1 MKLIN
6 KAIRTFSIILILYA
20 IIVFI
25 LIVHVI
31 PFTSLLLAISLT
43 TIIALL
49 ISIFYSYS
57 IIKPVEK
64 LNEQIKKIAEG
75 NFSEFKY
82 SKNHEFRNIFF
93 NLDIIS
99 KKLQKYESKLSKQK
113 EGFYA
118 IIESI
123 KEAIWIQDE
132 KGLIRNYNTSFANL
146 VQQDDIKN
154 QYFWNVI
161 RNKEIYDIVDKNFKK
176 PDSRTEEIESD
187 SKHFLFSTSYS
198 NFSKETVFILYDIT
212 EFRQLE
218 TIKKDFVL
226 NVSHELRTPLT
237 SIKGYLE
244 TFEDEI
250 DGKYKNYVEVI
261 RRNTDRLIHIVNDLL
276 TLSRLEHDKTL
287 EKENIVIAAFL
298 DSILKIFSHR
308 IHAKGLELKIE
319 HNTQK
324 TLMQADRFKLEQV
337 FINLIDNAVKYT
349 DEGRIIISI
358 DDDETN
364 LIFKISDSGNGIAE
378 EHLPRLFERF
388 YVVDKSRSR
397 RMGGTG
403 LGLSIA
409 KHIVNLHNG
418 TVEVESEIGKGT
430 TFIVKLPYSR
440 NSRS

>member
-6 KAIRTFSIILILYA
+6 KAIRTFSIILIFYA

-31 PFTSLLLAISLT
+31 PFTSLLLVISLT

-64 LNEQIKKIAEG
+64 LNEQIEKIAEG
-75 NFSEFKY
+75 DFSELKY
-82 SKNHEFRNIFF
+82 PSSHEHSHIFN
-93 NLDIIS
+93 NLDTIS
-99 KKLQKYESKLSKQK
+99 IKLKKYEDKLSKQK

-132 KGLIRNYNTSFANL
+132 KGLIKTYNTSFVNL
-146 VQQDDIKN
+146 VQQNDIKN

-161 RNKEIYDIVDKNFKK
+161 RNKEIYDIVDRNFKK
-176 PDSRTEEIESD
+176 PDSRTEEIKSD
-187 SKHFLFSTSYS
+187 SKQFLFSTSYS

-218 TIKKDFVL
+218 TMKKDFVL
-226 NVSHELRTPLT
+226 SVSHELRTPLT

-244 TFEDEI
+244 TFETDLDDEH
-250 DGKYKNYVEVI
+250 KNYLEI
-261 RRNTDRLIHIVNDLL
+261 IKRNTDRLIHIVNDLL
-276 TLSRLEHDKTL
+276 TLSKLEHDKTL
-287 EKENIVIAAFL
+287 EKENIVIDSFL
-298 DSILKIFSHR
+298 ENILKIFSHR
-308 IHAKGLELKIE
+308 IHDKGLELIIE
-319 HNTQK
+319 HNSQI

-349 DEGRIIISI
+349 DEGKIKILI

-418 TVEVESEIGKGT
+418 TIEVESELGMGT
-430 TFIVKLPYSR
+430 TFIIKFPHE
-440 NSRS
+440 

>member
-1 MKLIN
+1 MKLLN
-6 KAIRTFSIILILYA
+6 KAIRTFSIILIFYA
-20 IIVFI
+20 IIVFV

-31 PFTSLLLAISLT
+31 PFANLLLAISLT
-43 TIIALL
+43 TILALL

-64 LNEQIKKIAEG
+64 FNKQIEKIADG
-75 NFSEFKY
+75 DFSELKY
-82 SKNHEFRNIFF
+82 PTNHEYSHIFN
-93 NLDIIS
+93 NLGAIS
-99 KKLQKYESKLSKQK
+99 KKLQKYEDKLSKQK

-123 KEAIWIQDE
+123 KEAIWIQNE
-132 KGLIRNYNTSFANL
+132 KGLIQTYNTSFANL
-146 VQQDDIKN
+146 IQQDDIKN

-161 RNKEIYDIVDKNFKK
+161 RNKEIYDVVDKNFKK
-176 PDSRTEEIESD
+176 PDSRTEEIEFD
-187 SKHFLFSTSYS
+187 SRHFLFSTSYS

-226 NVSHELRTPLT
+226 SVSHELRTPLT

-244 TFEDEI
+244 TFETDLDDEH
-250 DGKYKNYVEVI
+250 KNYLEI
-261 RRNTDRLIHIVNDLL
+261 MKRNTDRLIHIVNDLL
-276 TLSRLEHDKTL
+276 TLSRLEHDRSL
-287 EKENIVIAAFL
+287 EKENIVISDFL
-298 DSILKIFSHR
+298 ENITKIFSHH
-308 IHAKGLELKIE
+308 IHAKKLELKIE
-319 HNTQK
+319 YNTKK
-324 TLMQADRFKLEQV
+324 TLIQADRFKLEQV

-349 DEGRIIISI
+349 DEGEIIITI

-364 LIFKISDSGNGIAE
+364 LIFRISDSGNGIAE
-378 EHLPRLFERF
+378 EHLSRLFERF

-409 KHIVNLHNG
+409 KHIVNLHDG
-418 TVEVESEIGKGT
+418 TIDVESEIGKGT
-430 TFIVKLPYSR
+430 TFTIKLPL
-440 NSRS
+440 

>member
-1 MKLIN
+1 MKLMN
-6 KAIRTFSIILILYA
+6 KAIRTFSLILILYA
-20 IIVFI
+20 IMVFV

-31 PFTSLLLAISLT
+31 PFTSLLLVISLT
-43 TIIALL
+43 TIVALL

-64 LNEQIKKIAEG
+64 LNEQIKKFADG
-75 NFSEFKY
+75 DFSELKY
-82 SKNHEFRNIFF
+82 PANHEYNQIFN
-93 NLDIIS
+93 NLDSIS
-99 KKLQKYESKLSKQK
+99 NKLQKYEDKLSKQK

-132 KGLIRNYNTSFANL
+132 KGLIRTYNKSFANL
-146 VQQDDIKN
+146 VRQDDIKN

-161 RNKEIYDIVDKNFKK
+161 RNKEIYDVVDNNFKK
-176 PDSRTEEIESD
+176 PESRTEEIEFD

-212 EFRQLE
+212 EYHQLE

-226 NVSHELRTPLT
+226 SVSHELRTPLT

-244 TFEDEI
+244 TFEDDLNDEQK
-250 DGKYKNYVEVI
+250 GYVEI
-261 RRNTDRLIHIVNDLL
+261 IKRNTDRLIHIVNDLL
-276 TLSRLEHDKTL
+276 TLSRLEHDRSL
-287 EKENIVIAAFL
+287 EKENIVIADFL
-298 DSILKIFSHR
+298 ENIMKIFSHR
-308 IHAKGLELKIE
+308 INAKGLELKIE

-349 DEGRIIISI
+349 DAGEINITI
-358 DDDETN
+358 DNDNETN
-364 LIFKISDSGNGIAE
+364 LIFKISDSGSGIAE

-418 TVEVESEIGKGT
+418 TIDVESEIGKGT
-430 TFIVKLPYSR
+430 TFIIKLPL
-440 NSRS
+440 

>member
-6 KAIRTFSIILILYA
+6 KAIRTFTIIFILYA
-20 IIVFI
+20 IIIFV

-31 PFTSLLLAISLT
+31 PFTSLLLSISLT

-49 ISIFYSYS
+49 VSIFYSYS
-57 IIKPVEK
+57 IIKPVER
-64 LNEQIKKIAEG
+64 LNEKIRKIAEG
-75 NFSEFKY
+75 NFSELKY
-82 SKNHEFRNIFF
+82 PTNREYSHIFH
-93 NLDIIS
+93 NLDSIS
-99 KKLQKYESKLSKQK
+99 NKLTKYEKKLSKQK

-132 KGLIRNYNTSFANL
+132 KGLIQTYNTSFANL
-146 VQQDDIKN
+146 VQQSDIKN

-176 PDSRTEEIESD
+176 PDSRTEEIGFD

-226 NVSHELRTPLT
+226 SVSHELRTPLT

-244 TFEDEI
+244 TFEDDLDDEH
-250 DGKYKNYVEVI
+250 KNYVEI
-261 RRNTDRLIHIVNDLL
+261 IKRNTDRLIHIVNDLL

-287 EKENIVIAAFL
+287 EKENIVIADFL
-298 DSILKIFSHR
+298 ENIVKIFSHR
-308 IHAKGLELKIE
+308 IQAKGLELKIE

-349 DEGRIIISI
+349 DVGEIKITI
-358 DDDETN
+358 DDDKTN
-364 LIFKISDSGNGIAE
+364 LIFKIADSGNGIAE

-409 KHIVNLHNG
+409 KHIINLHNG
-418 TVEVESEIGKGT
+418 TIGVESKIGKGT
-430 TFIVKLPYSR
+430 TFVIKLP
-440 NSRS
+440 NE

>member
-1 MKLIN
+1 MKLLN
-6 KAIRTFSIILILYA
+6 KAIRTFSFIFILYA
-20 IIVFI
+20 ILIFVIVI
-25 LIVHVI
+25 YVI

-64 LNEQIKKIAEG
+64 LNKQIKKIANG
-75 NFSEFKY
+75 DFSELKY
-82 SKNHEFRNIFF
+82 PTNHEFSHIFN
-93 NLDIIS
+93 NLNNIS
-99 KKLQKYESKLSKQK
+99 KKLQKYEDKLSKQK
-113 EGFYA
+113 EEFYA

-132 KGLIRNYNTSFANL
+132 KGLIRTYNKSFADL

-161 RNKEIYDIVDKNFKK
+161 RNKEIYDVVDKNFKK
-176 PDSRTEEIESD
+176 PDSRTEEIEFD
-187 SKHFLFSTSYS
+187 SRHFLFSTSYS

-226 NVSHELRTPLT
+226 SVSHELRTPLT

-244 TFEDEI
+244 TFEIDLDDEH
-250 DGKYKNYVEVI
+250 KNYLEI
-261 RRNTDRLIHIVNDLL
+261 MKRNTDRLIHIVNDLL
-276 TLSRLEHDKTL
+276 TLSRLEHDRSL
-287 EKENIVIAAFL
+287 EKENIVIADFL
-298 DSILKIFSHR
+298 ENIMKIFSHR
-308 IHAKGLELKIE
+308 IHSKGLELKIE
-319 HNTQK
+319 HNTQI

-349 DEGRIIISI
+349 DEGGIKILI
-358 DDDETN
+358 DGDETN
-364 LIFKISDSGNGIAE
+364 LIFRISDSGNGIAE
-378 EHLPRLFERF
+378 EYLPRLFERF

-409 KHIVNLHNG
+409 KHIMNLHNG
-418 TVEVESEIGKGT
+418 TIDVESEIGKGT
-430 TFIVKLPYSR
+430 TFIVKLP
-440 NSRS
+440 

>member
-6 KAIRTFSIILILYA
+6 KTIRTFFILLILYA

-25 LIVHVI
+25 IIVHVI

-64 LNEQIKKIAEG
+64 LNEQIGKIAEG
-75 NFSEFKY
+75 DLSEFKY
-82 SKNHEFRNIFF
+82 STNSEFSHIFN
-93 NLDIIS
+93 NLDTIS
-99 KKLQKYESKLSKQK
+99 KKLTKYEAKLSKQK

-161 RNKEIYDIVDKNFKK
+161 RNKEIYDIVDRNFKK

-198 NFSKETVFILYDIT
+198 NFSKETVFILYEIT

-218 TIKKDFVL
+218 TIKKDFAL

-244 TFEDEI
+244 TFEDEL

-261 RRNTDRLIHIVNDLL
+261 KRNTDRLIHIVNDLL

-287 EKENIVIAAFL
+287 EKENIVITDFL
-298 DSILKIFSHR
+298 DNILKIFSHR
-308 IHAKGLELKIE
+308 LHAKDLELKIE

-349 DEGRIIISI
+349 DEGGIIISI

-364 LIFKISDSGNGIAE
+364 LIFKILDSGNGIAE
-378 EHLPRLFERF
+378 EHLTRLFERF

-403 LGLSIA
+403 LGLSIV

-430 TFIVKLPYSR
+430 TFIITLPYE
-440 NSRS
+440 

>member
-25 LIVHVI
+25 LIIHVI
-31 PFTSLLLAISLT
+31 PFTSLLLVISLT

-57 IIKPVEK
+57 IVKPVEK
-64 LNEQIKKIAEG
+64 LNEQIKKIANG
-75 NFSEFKY
+75 DFSELKY
-82 SKNHEFRNIFF
+82 PTNHEFSHIFN
-93 NLDIIS
+93 NLNNIS
-99 KKLQKYESKLSKQK
+99 KKLQKYEDKLSKQK
-113 EGFYA
+113 EEFYA

-132 KGLIRNYNTSFANL
+132 KGLIRTYNKSFADL

-161 RNKEIYDIVDKNFKK
+161 RNKEIYDVVDKNFKK
-176 PDSRTEEIESD
+176 PDSRTEEIEFD
-187 SKHFLFSTSYS
+187 SRHFLFSTSYS

-226 NVSHELRTPLT
+226 SVSHELRTPLT

-244 TFEDEI
+244 TFETDLDDEH
-250 DGKYKNYVEVI
+250 KNYLEI
-261 RRNTDRLIHIVNDLL
+261 MKRNTDRLINIVNDLL
-276 TLSRLEHDKTL
+276 TLSRLEHDRSL
-287 EKENIVIAAFL
+287 EKENIVIADFL
-298 DSILKIFSHR
+298 ENIMKIFSHR
-308 IHAKGLELKIE
+308 IHSKGLELKIE
-319 HNTQK
+319 HNTQI

-349 DEGRIIISI
+349 DEGGIKILI
-358 DDDETN
+358 DGDETN
-364 LIFKISDSGNGIAE
+364 LIFRISDSGNGIAE
-378 EHLPRLFERF
+378 EYLPRLFERF

-409 KHIVNLHNG
+409 KHIMNLHNG
-418 TVEVESEIGKGT
+418 TIDVESEIGKGT
-430 TFIVKLPYSR
+430 TFIVKLP
-440 NSRS
+440 

>member
-6 KAIRTFSIILILYA
+6 KAIRTFSIILIFYA

-25 LIVHVI
+25 LIVHII

-64 LNEQIKKIAEG
+64 LNEQIKRIAEG
-75 NFSEFKY
+75 DFSELKY
-82 SKNHEFRNIFF
+82 PASHEYSHIFN
-93 NLDIIS
+93 NLDNIS
-99 KKLQKYESKLSKQK
+99 KKLQKYEDKLSKQK
-113 EGFYA
+113 EEFYA

-132 KGLIRNYNTSFANL
+132 KGLIRTYNKSFANL

-161 RNKEIYDIVDKNFKK
+161 RNKEIYDIVDRNFKA
-176 PDSRTEEIESD
+176 PDSRTEEIKSD
-187 SKHFLFSTSYS
+187 SRHFLFSTSYS

-226 NVSHELRTPLT
+226 SVSHEIRTPLT

-244 TFEDEI
+244 TFETDLDDEH
-250 DGKYKNYVEVI
+250 KNYLEI
-261 RRNTDRLIHIVNDLL
+261 MKRNTDRLIHIVNDLL
-276 TLSRLEHDKTL
+276 TLSRLEHDKSL
-287 EKENIVIAAFL
+287 EKENIVITDFL
-298 DSILKIFSHR
+298 ENILKIFSHR
-308 IHAKGLELKIE
+308 IQSKGLDLKIG

-324 TLMQADRFKLEQV
+324 TLIQADRFKLEQV

-349 DEGRIIISI
+349 DEGEINISI

-409 KHIVNLHNG
+409 KHIINLHKG
-418 TVEVESEIGKGT
+418 TIEVKSEIGKGT
-430 TFIVKLPYSR
+430 TFIIRLPL
-440 NSRS
+440 

>member
-1 MKLIN
+1 MKRIN
-6 KAIRTFSIILILYA
+6 KVIRTFSIIFILYA
-20 IIVFI
+20 ILVFVI
-25 LIVHVI
+25 IIHVI
-31 PFTSLLLAISLT
+31 PFTNLLLGISLIT
-43 TIIALL
+43 VVALL
-49 ISIFYSYS
+49 ISVIYSYH

-64 LNEQIKKIAEG
+64 LNEQIGKIAKG
-75 NFSEFKY
+75 DFSELKY
-82 SKNHEFRNIFF
+82 PTNREYSHIFN
-93 NLDIIS
+93 NLDSIS
-99 KKLQKYESKLSKQK
+99 NKLTKYEDKLSKQK

-132 KGLIRNYNTSFANL
+132 KGIIQTYNTSFANL
-146 VQQDDIKN
+146 VQQKDIKN

-161 RNKEIYDIVDKNFKK
+161 RNKELYDIIDRNFKK
-176 PDSRTEEIESD
+176 PDSRTEEITFD
-187 SKHFLFSTSYS
+187 SKHFIFSTSYS

-244 TFEDEI
+244 TFED
-250 DGKYKNYVEVI
+250 DLDDKHKNYVEI
-261 RRNTDRLIHIVNDLL
+261 IKRNTDRLIHIVNDLL
-276 TLSRLEHDKTL
+276 TLSKLEHDKTL
-287 EKENIVIAAFL
+287 EKENIVIADF
-298 DSILKIFSHR
+298 IENIVNIFSHH

-319 HNTQK
+319 NK
-324 TLMQADRFKLEQV
+324 TLKTLIQADRFKLEQV

-349 DEGRIIISI
+349 DEGEINITIN
-358 DDDETN
+358 DDETN
-364 LIFKISDSGNGIAE
+364 LIFMISDSGNGIAE
-378 EHLPRLFERF
+378 EHLPRIFERF

-409 KHIVNLHNG
+409 KHIINLHNG
-418 TVEVESEIGKGT
+418 TIEVESEVGKGT
-430 TFIVKLPYSR
+430 IFIIRLPHE
-440 NSRS
+440 

>member
-1 MKLIN
+1 M
-6 KAIRTFSIILILYA
+6 
-20 IIVFI
+20 VFV

-31 PFTSLLLAISLT
+31 PFTSLLLVISLT
-43 TIIALL
+43 TIVALL
-49 ISIFYSYS
+49 ISIFYSYT

-64 LNEQIKKIAEG
+64 LNEQIKKIADG
-75 NFSEFKY
+75 DFSELKY
-82 SKNHEFRNIFF
+82 PANHEYNQIFN
-93 NLDIIS
+93 NLDSIS
-99 KKLQKYESKLSKQK
+99 NKLQKYEDKLSKQK

-132 KGLIRNYNTSFANL
+132 KGLIRTYNKSFANL
-146 VQQDDIKN
+146 VRQDDIKN

-161 RNKEIYDIVDKNFKK
+161 RNKEIYDVVDNNFKK
-176 PDSRTEEIESD
+176 PESRTEEIEFD

-212 EFRQLE
+212 EYHQLE

-226 NVSHELRTPLT
+226 SVSHELRTPLT

-244 TFEDEI
+244 TFEDDLNDEQK
-250 DGKYKNYVEVI
+250 GYVEI
-261 RRNTDRLIHIVNDLL
+261 IKRNTDRLIHIVNDLL
-276 TLSRLEHDKTL
+276 TLSRLEHDRSL
-287 EKENIVIAAFL
+287 EKENIVIADFL
-298 DSILKIFSHR
+298 ENIMKIFSHR
-308 IHAKGLELKIE
+308 INAKGLELKIE

-349 DEGRIIISI
+349 DAGEINITI
-358 DDDETN
+358 DNDNETN
-364 LIFKISDSGNGIAE
+364 LIFKISDSGSGIAE

-418 TVEVESEIGKGT
+418 TIDVESEIGKGT
-430 TFIVKLPYSR
+430 TFIIKLPL
-440 NSRS
+440 

>member
-1 MKLIN
+1 M
-6 KAIRTFSIILILYA
+6 
-20 IIVFI
+20 VFV

-31 PFTSLLLAISLT
+31 PFTSLLLALVLI
-43 TIIALL
+43 TIVTLL
-49 ISIFYSYS
+49 ISIFYSYTLV
-57 IIKPVEK
+57 KPVEK
-64 LNEQIKKIAEG
+64 LNLQIKKIAEG
-75 NFSEFKY
+75 NFSELKY
-82 SKNHEFRNIFF
+82 STIQEYSHIFN
-93 NLDIIS
+93 NLDTIS
-99 KKLQKYESKLSKQK
+99 NKLKKYDDKLSKQK

-123 KEAIWIQDE
+123 KEAIWIQDK
-132 KGLIRNYNTSFANL
+132 KGLIQTYNTSFADL

-161 RNKEIYDIVDKNFKK
+161 RNKELYDIVDKNFKN
-176 PDSRTEEIESD
+176 PDSRTAEIKSD
-187 SKHFLFSTSYS
+187 SRHFLFSTSYS

-226 NVSHELRTPLT
+226 SVSHELRTPLT

-244 TFEDEI
+244 TFETDLDDEH
-250 DGKYKNYVEVI
+250 KNYLEI
-261 RRNTDRLIHIVNDLL
+261 MKRNTDRLIHIVNDLL
-276 TLSRLEHDKTL
+276 TLSKLEHDRSL
-287 EKENIVIAAFL
+287 EKENIVIVDFL
-298 DSILKIFSHR
+298 ENIMKIFSHR

-319 HNTQK
+319 HNIQK

-349 DEGRIIISI
+349 DEGEIIITI

-364 LIFKISDSGNGIAE
+364 LIFRISDSGNGIVE
-378 EHLPRLFERF
+378 EHLSRLFERF

-418 TVEVESEIGKGT
+418 TIEVESEIGKGT
-430 TFIVKLPYSR
+430 TFIIKLPL
-440 NSRS
+440 

>member
-6 KAIRTFSIILILYA
+6 KAIRTFSFIFTVYAILIFV
-20 IIVFI
+20 IVTY
-25 LIVHVI
+25 VI
-31 PFTSLLLAISLT
+31 PFTSLLLAIFLT

-49 ISIFYSYS
+49 ISIFYSYT

-64 LNEQIKKIAEG
+64 INKQIKKIADG
-75 NFSEFKY
+75 DFSEIKY
-82 SKNHEFRNIFF
+82 PKNRQYRHIFT
-93 NLDIIS
+93 NLDSIS
-99 KKLQKYESKLSKQK
+99 NKLTKYEDKLSKQK

-123 KEAIWIQDE
+123 KEAIWIQNE
-132 KGLIRNYNTSFANL
+132 KGLIRTYNTSFANL

-161 RNKEIYDIVDKNFKK
+161 RNKEIYDIVDKNFKN
-176 PDSRTEEIESD
+176 PDSRTEEIKSNLR
-187 SKHFLFSTSYS
+187 HYLFSTSYS
-198 NFSKETVFILYDIT
+198 DFSKETVFILYDIT
-212 EFRQLE
+212 EFHQLE

-237 SIKGYLE
+237 SLKGYLE
-244 TFEDEI
+244 TFETDLDDEH
-250 DGKYKNYVEVI
+250 KNYLEI
-261 RRNTDRLIHIVNDLL
+261 MKRNTDRLIHIVNDLL
-276 TLSRLEHDKTL
+276 TLSSLEHIRSL
-287 EKENIVIAAFL
+287 EKENIVIADFL
-298 DSILKIFSHR
+298 ENIMKIFSHR

-324 TLMQADRFKLEQV
+324 TLIQADRFKLEQV

-349 DEGRIIISI
+349 DAGEINISI
-358 DDDETN
+358 DDNKTN
-364 LIFKISDSGNGIAE
+364 LIFKISDNGNGIAE

-409 KHIVNLHNG
+409 KHIINLHNG
-418 TVEVESEIGKGT
+418 TIDVESKIGKGT
-430 TFIVKLPYSR
+430 TFIVKLPL
-440 NSRS
+440 

>member
-6 KAIRTFSIILILYA
+6 KAIRTFSLILILYA
-20 IIVFI
+20 IMVFV
-25 LIVHVI
+25 LIIHVI
-31 PFTSLLLAISLT
+31 PFTSLLLVIVLI
-43 TIIALL
+43 TIAALL
-49 ISIFYSYS
+49 ISIFYSYT

-64 LNEQIKKIAEG
+64 LNKQIKKIADG
-75 NFSEFKY
+75 DFSELKFPA
-82 SKNHEFRNIFF
+82 NHEYSHLFN
-93 NLDIIS
+93 NLDTIS
-99 KKLQKYESKLSKQK
+99 KKLQKYENKLSKQK

-132 KGLIRNYNTSFANL
+132 KGLIKTYNTSFANL

-161 RNKEIYDIVDKNFKK
+161 RNKEIYDIVDRNFKK
-176 PDSRTEEIESD
+176 PDSRTEEIKSD
-187 SKHFLFSTSYS
+187 LRHFLFSTSYS
-198 NFSKETVFILYDIT
+198 DFSKETVFILYDIT

-218 TIKKDFVL
+218 IMKKDFVL
-226 NVSHELRTPLT
+226 SVSHELRTPLT

-244 TFEDEI
+244 TFEDDL
-250 DGKYKNYVEVI
+250 DGEQKNYVEI
-261 RRNTDRLIHIVNDLL
+261 IKRNTDRLIHIVNDLL
-276 TLSRLEHDKTL
+276 TLSRLEHDRSL
-287 EKENIVIAAFL
+287 ENENIVIADFL
-298 DSILKIFSHR
+298 ENILKIFSHR

-319 HNTQK
+319 QNSQK

-349 DEGRIIISI
+349 DVGEININI
-358 DDDETN
+358 DNDETN

-409 KHIVNLHNG
+409 KHIINLHNG
-418 TVEVESEIGKGT
+418 TIEVESEIGKGT
-430 TFIVKLPYSR
+430 TFIISLPIEQDE
-440 NSRS
+440 

>member
-6 KAIRTFSIILILYA
+6 KAIRTFSLILIFYA

-31 PFTSLLLAISLT
+31 PFTSLLLVIVLI
-43 TIIALL
+43 TIATLL

-75 NFSEFKY
+75 DFSELKY
-82 SKNHEFRNIFF
+82 PSSHEHSHIFN
-93 NLDIIS
+93 NLDTIS
-99 KKLQKYESKLSKQK
+99 IKLKKYEDKLSKQK

-132 KGLIRNYNTSFANL
+132 KGLIRTYNTSFANL

-161 RNKEIYDIVDKNFKK
+161 RNKEIYDIVDRNFKK
-176 PDSRTEEIESD
+176 PDSRTEEIKSD
-187 SKHFLFSTSYS
+187 SKQFLFSTSYS

-218 TIKKDFVL
+218 TMKKDFVL

-244 TFEDEI
+244 TFETDLDDEH
-250 DGKYKNYVEVI
+250 KNYLEI
-261 RRNTDRLIHIVNDLL
+261 IKRNTDRLIHIVNDLL
-276 TLSRLEHDKTL
+276 TLSKLEHDKSL
-287 EKENIVIAAFL
+287 EKENVVIDSFL
-298 DSILKIFSHR
+298 ENILKIFSHR
-308 IHAKGLELKIE
+308 IHTKGLELTIE
-319 HNTQK
+319 HNSQI

-349 DEGRIIISI
+349 DKGSINISI

-418 TVEVESEIGKGT
+418 TIEVESEIGKGT
-430 TFIVKLPYSR
+430 TFIIKLPF
-440 NSRS
+440 

>member
-6 KAIRTFSIILILYA
+6 KAIRTLSLIFILYA

-25 LIVHVI
+25 LIVHVT
-31 PFTSLLLAISLT
+31 PFTSLLLAISVI

-49 ISIFYSYS
+49 ISIFYSYY
-57 IIKPVEK
+57 IIKPVER
-64 LNEQIKKIAEG
+64 LNEQIKKIADG
-75 NFSEFKY
+75 DFSELKFLA
-82 SKNHEFRNIFF
+82 NHEYSHLFN
-93 NLDIIS
+93 NLDNIS
-99 KKLQKYESKLSKQK
+99 KKLQKYEDKLSKQK

-132 KGLIRNYNTSFANL
+132 KGLIKTYNTSFADL

-161 RNKEIYDIVDKNFKK
+161 RNKEIYDIVDRNFKK
-176 PDSRTEEIESD
+176 PDSRTEEIKSD
-187 SKHFLFSTSYS
+187 SRHFLFSTSYS

-226 NVSHELRTPLT
+226 SVSHELRTPLT

-244 TFEDEI
+244 TFETNLDDEH
-250 DGKYKNYVEVI
+250 KNYLEI
-261 RRNTDRLIHIVNDLL
+261 IKRNTDRLIHIVNDLL
-276 TLSRLEHDKTL
+276 TLSRLEHDRSL
-287 EKENIVIAAFL
+287 EKENIVIDSFL
-298 DSILKIFSHR
+298 ENILKIFSHR
-308 IHAKGLELKIE
+308 IHTKGLELKFE
-319 HNTQK
+319 HNSQI

-349 DEGRIIISI
+349 DEGEIEISI

-364 LIFKISDSGNGIAE
+364 LIFKISDCGNGIAD

-418 TVEVESEIGKGT
+418 TIEVESEIGKGT
-430 TFIVKLPYSR
+430 TFIISLPIK
-440 NSRS
+440 